1 MRHLKR
7 SLLLLA
13 SGFTV
18 LTLSLTAACGSET
31 GPVAPSDSG
40 SSADVATPPSSVN
53 GQSPATGTSI
63 VVKFLDS
70 QLSPETIRV
79 SQGDSVTLNL
89 ETDRPGTFHIHG
101 YDYQQEA
108 RVGEVTDFQ
117 FTADA
122 TGRFRINFHGVASP
136 DQAESNAA
144 GESTQTADHGATPH
158 GPVESPVP
166 IAVDF
171 TAELEDGAVHLD
183 ISTEGWRWAPEEV
196 NGADSDGAG
205 HAHVYADGVKL
216 GRIYGPYYY
225 LDGLDPGDH
234 ELRVALNTNG
244 HSDLTWQ
251 GQAVESTKTVTIP
264 ESPSQGQQPPGGP
277 AETVT
282 SDSPISVDLVVH
294 KDELGGYNL
303 QTSVEGFEFA
313 PGANLAHEPGQ
324 GFGRLS
330 INGKP
335 LNRVY
340 VPWLNLPSQG
350 EGSHTFTVALLNN
363 QGQPYHYNG
372 QPVEASV
379 QVVEEP
385 KPEETQAESSAAGS
399 DSTAGSG
406 HHGDG
411 SDSSSGSGHHA
422 QSGSDNVVELEVG
435 YLEVLPR

>member
-1 MRHLKR
+1 MRHLKK

-18 LTLSLTAACGSET
+18 LIMSLAAACGSQA
-31 GPVAPSDSG
+31 GPADPSENG
-40 SSADVATPPSSVN
+40 SEGGPGAVSSSPSSVK
-53 GQSPATGTSI
+53 GTPI
-63 VVKFLDS
+63 AVKFLDS

-89 ETDRPGTFHIHG
+89 ETDQPGTFHIHG

-122 TGRFRINFHGVASP
+122 TGRFRINFHGMAPPDEAAS
-136 DQAESNAA
+136 DTEGGS
-144 GESTQTADHGATPH
+144 GKSTSHGAMAH
-158 GPVESPVP
+158 GPVESAVP

-171 TAELEDGAVHLD
+171 TAELEDDGIHLN
-183 ISTEGWRWAPEEV
+183 ISTEGWTWAPEQV

-216 GRIYGPYYY
+216 GRIYGPYHF
-225 LDGLDPGDH
+225 LTGLEPGDR

-251 GQAVESTKTVTIP
+251 GQALESTRTVTIP
-264 ESPSQGQQPPGGP
+264 ESTSQGRQPFGVP

-282 SDSPISVDLVVH
+282 SESPMSVDIVVH

-313 PGANLAHEPGQ
+313 PGGNLAPDPGQ

-330 INGKP
+330 INGQE

-340 VPWLNLPSQG
+340 VPWLKLPAQG
-350 EGSHTFTVALLNN
+350 EGTHTFTVALLDNK
-363 QGQPYHYNG
+363 GRPYHYDG
-372 QPVEASV
+372 VPVEDSV
-379 QVVEEP
+379 QVVEEA
-385 KPEETQAESSAAGS
+385 KPEES
-399 DSTAGSG
+399 GSG
-406 HHGDG
+406 HHGADSG
-411 SDSSSGSGHHA
+411 SSSGSDHHA
-422 QSGSDNVVELEVG
+422 QSGSGNIVELEVG